1 VPASPPPPSGSCFS
15 SPKANC
21 YTSYGCGR
29 GPDTLI
35 DKGRWSG
42 GDDITRKSPR
52 KVPRSAAPSPSRRQT
67 DRQTDTP
74 QHPLG
79 ASRRPK
85 NHAGFHCTHAPTS
98 ERQYFSPRCH
108 PLGPKNLRTD
118 SGKLARPQRKCQT
131 FEHTTNDSKQA
142 HAVRC
147 GKDVGGRNAGPRKL
161 RQGGSGGEGHQ
172 CYHLEP
178 PVISPARRTASR
190 STESAVAPPPSHAT
204 SAPPEGQ
211 TNGHRWGNMRR
222 GGAIY
227 TSMSSASTRPSGSS
241 QGPS

>member
-1 VPASPPPPSGSCFS
+1 MDDTGSASAPRREKRRLG
-15 SPKANC
+15 KWWRL
-21 YTSYGCGR
+21 GHRWGQEGR
-29 GPDTLI
+29 RD
-35 DKGRWSG
+35 RH
-42 GDDITRKSPR
+42 
-52 KVPRSAAPSPSRRQT
+52 
-67 DRQTDTP
+67 RQTDTQTDMQTLR

-108 PLGPKNLRTD
+108 PLGPENLRTD
-118 SGKLARPQRKCQT
+118 SGKLARPQRKLCQT
-131 FEHTTNDSKQA
+131 TCEHTTNDSKQA

-178 PVISPARRTASR
+178 PVVPCEQNSVPFDGECGGSTTQPRNQRT
-190 STESAVAPPPSHAT
+190 T
-204 SAPPEGQ
+204 
-211 TNGHRWGNMRR
+211 R
-222 GGAIY
+222 GSDKWPQMG
-227 TSMSSASTRPSGSS
+227 
-241 QGPS
+241 

>member
-1 VPASPPPPSGSCFS
+1 M
-15 SPKANC
+15 
-21 YTSYGCGR
+21 
-29 GPDTLI
+29 
-35 DKGRWSG
+35 G
-42 GDDITRKSPR
+42 GQEGERAQEPCRLRPMAFTARPHPR
-52 KVPRSAAPSPSRRQT
+52 PGVKFR
-67 DRQTDTP
+67 
-74 QHPLG
+74 
-79 ASRRPK
+79 
-85 NHAGFHCTHAPTS
+85 
-98 ERQYFSPRCH
+98 

-118 SGKLARPQRKCQT
+118 SGKPRQGVKCRPLGPKNLRTGNGKLARPQRRLCQT
-131 FEHTTNDSKQA
+131 ICKIYPARTLVALLWVVA
-142 HAVRC
+142 HRHHP
-147 GKDVGGRNAGPRKL
+147 RLGPRKL

>member
-1 VPASPPPPSGSCFS
+1 MPASPPPPSGSCFS

-29 GPDTLI
+29 GPDTLT

-52 KVPRSAAPSPSRRQT
+52 KSPAAPPQAHRGDRQT

-108 PLGPKNLRTD
+108 PLGPKNLRTGN
-118 SGKLARPQRKCQT
+118 GKLARPQRRLCQT
-131 FEHTTNDSKQA
+131 ICKIYPARTLVALLWVVA
-142 HAVRC
+142 HRHHPRL
-147 GKDVGGRNAGPRKL
+147 VGG
-161 RQGGSGGEGHQ
+161 
-172 CYHLEP
+172 
-178 PVISPARRTASR
+178 
-190 STESAVAPPPSHAT
+190 
-204 SAPPEGQ
+204 
-211 TNGHRWGNMRR
+211 
-222 GGAIY
+222 GGAQWDSLTAILQY
-227 TSMSSASTRPSGSS
+227 DRSCCLTDLELSVA
-241 QGPS
+241 

>member
-1 VPASPPPPSGSCFS
+1 MPASP
-15 SPKANC
+15 
-21 YTSYGCGR
+21 
-29 GPDTLI
+29 
-35 DKGRWSG
+35 
-42 GDDITRKSPR
+42 
-52 KVPRSAAPSPSRRQT
+52 Q
-67 DRQTDTP
+67 
-74 QHPLG
+74 
-79 ASRRPK
+79 
-85 NHAGFHCTHAPTS
+85 GFHRTHAPTP
-98 ERQYFSPRCH
+98 ERQYFSPRCRS
-108 PLGPKNLRTD
+108 LGPKNLRTD
-118 SGKLARPQRKCQT
+118 SGKLARPQRKLCQT
-131 FEHTTNDSKQA
+131 TCEHTTKNDSKQA

-227 TSMSSASTRPSGSS
+227 TSMSSASTRPSRSWTGAVEF
-241 QGPS
+241 

>member
-1 VPASPPPPSGSCFS
+1 MLLASVPASPPPPSGSCFS

-52 KVPRSAAPSPSRRQT
+52 KSPAAPPQAHRGDRQT

-85 NHAGFHCTHAPTS
+85 NHAGFASRLSLRARTHVRAPVLLPPMPPTRS
-98 ERQYFSPRCH
+98 QEPAHRQRQASAAA
-108 PLGPKNLRTD
+108 KEAVSNDLRTHH
-118 SGKLARPQRKCQT
+118 KRHQAIAR
-131 FEHTTNDSKQA
+131 
-142 HAVRC
+142 
-147 GKDVGGRNAGPRKL
+147 
-161 RQGGSGGEGHQ
+161 
-172 CYHLEP
+172 
-178 PVISPARRTASR
+178 I
-190 STESAVAPPPSHAT
+190 
-204 SAPPEGQ
+204 
-211 TNGHRWGNMRR
+211 
-222 GGAIY
+222 
-227 TSMSSASTRPSGSS
+227 
-241 QGPS
+241 